1 MNTKQSGLL
10 LLKTCQDT
18 HKAGTHRRL
27 SISRSRCSSPLLQGC
42 GRACFSCA
50 SVWKSHQG
58 TRGVRVCQWM
68 SRRMARH
75 VQRALL
81 HARTHPARPYTRIA
95 HAHAD
100 TRIHTQTP
108 MRAHTHTHTHTHARM
123 YACAHKQP
131 PPPPSRARALKP
143 EHEQPILLIMAGL
156 VRACSGDSN
165 TYSLCI
171 ALSIAD
177 SRARTSMV

>member
-1 MNTKQSGLL
+1 MWDIYVSSEAKWLFLLLLSYVNRAVLPQESINTIDKILCRIMNTKQSGLL

-123 YACAHKQP
+123 YACAHKQAP
-131 PPPPSRARALKP
+131 PPPPVRAR
-143 EHEQPILLIMAGL
+143 
-156 VRACSGDSN
+156 
-165 TYSLCI
+165 
-171 ALSIAD
+171 
-177 SRARTSMV
+177 